1 MILYVMSCQEQ
12 VNNQRIKILKQL
24 FLINKTKP
32 QLIVGKRLNG
42 LSQYEVK
49 VKIIQLKIEFK
60 LLNYHLLVY
69 NY

>member
-1 MILYVMSCQEQ
+1 MNSQEQ

-32 QLIVGKRLNG
+32 QQIVGKHLNG

-49 VKIIQLKIEFK
+49 VKS
-60 LLNYHLLVY
+60 Y
-69 NY
+69 N